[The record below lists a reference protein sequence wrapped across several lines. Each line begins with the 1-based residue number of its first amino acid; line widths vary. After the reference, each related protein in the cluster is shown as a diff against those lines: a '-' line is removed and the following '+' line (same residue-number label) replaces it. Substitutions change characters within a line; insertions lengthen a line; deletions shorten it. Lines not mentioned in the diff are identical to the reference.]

1 MPAVRGDGEENEQ
14 LSVMNYELFAMIVSF
29 DVKL

>member
-1 MPAVRGDGEENEQ
+1 MLALRGGGEENEQ
-14 LSVMNYELFAMIVSF
+14 LSAMNYELFAMIVSF

>member
-1 MPAVRGDGEENEQ
+1 MPAVRGDGKENEQ
-14 LSVMNYELFAMIVSF
+14 LSAMNYELFAMIVSF